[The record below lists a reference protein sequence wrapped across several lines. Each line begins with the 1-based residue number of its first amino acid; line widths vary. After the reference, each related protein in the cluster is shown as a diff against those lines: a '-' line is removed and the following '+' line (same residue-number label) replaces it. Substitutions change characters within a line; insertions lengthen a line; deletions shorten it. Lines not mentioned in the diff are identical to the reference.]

1 MKSQIKPSHKS
12 KEKNHE
18 KIQQF
23 TLLFG
28 LFLLALTACTSV
40 TSASDVPTIAP
51 ASTLQVTQ
59 TQTVVHETQATLA
72 SSPTPEAGKTRTFS
86 SDTYH
91 YQFSYPDDWKVQV
104 NTAIP
109 SGAGSNPEYVTVTAN
124 DGSNLPQIAVEVL
137 TDAPPFC

>member
-1 MKSQIKPSHKS
+1 MK
-12 KEKNHE
+12 

-86 SDTYH
+86 SHTYH
-91 YQFSYPDDWKVQV
+91 YQFSYPDD
-104 NTAIP
+104 
-109 SGAGSNPEYVTVTAN
+109 
-124 DGSNLPQIAVEVL
+124 
-137 TDAPPFC
+137 